1 MKDKYLLYLSGVI
14 NEETFIKQ
22 SKNIKESE
30 NKELNNYMFFQNLN
44 VIKKCIEDVLN
55 MNQEDVDNLL
65 EDGHDWA
72 NDHISGA
79 KNSIEQVCD
88 WLRNS
93 TNKDKNMENM

>member
-1 MKDKYLLYLSGVI
+1 
-14 NEETFIKQ
+14 
-22 SKNIKESE
+22 
-30 NKELNNYMFFQNLN
+30 
-44 VIKKCIEDVLN
+44 